1 MTQPIPES
9 SDDCEKRLAE
19 LGVQL
24 DQLHDALR
32 AGEEARRLTTAND
45 PRNAAGTQDYFRRI
59 RVLRERKIAEDGWAR
74 LDLNLLPLVVNP
86 ARTIAMGVLLG
97 DYRTGWPGPYHPRS
111 RRPVGEGKIR
121 LVARNQQQMTLFP
134 AIHNAQEVDQDSEDL
149 SRLQTW
155 FLISYRRLFGD
166 HVTISSELSLPYQ
179 VGETNYITRY
189 AQRIPL
195 PELRFEGVIPYTNDD
210 LDGGEGE
217 YEVSVDEK

>member
-19 LGVQL
+19 LGVRL

-86 ARTIAMGVLLG
+86 ARTIAIGVLLG

-121 LVARNQQQMTLFP
+121 LVARNQQQMALFP
-134 AIHNAQEVDQDSEDL
+134 EVHNAQEVDQDSEDL
-149 SRLQTW
+149 SRLQAW

-166 HVTISSELSLPYQ
+166 HVTISSELSLPFQ
-179 VGETNYITRY
+179 IGETNYITRY

-210 LDGGEGE
+210 PDGGEGE

>member
-1 MTQPIPES
+1 MAQPIPES

-19 LGVQL
+19 LDLRL
-24 DQLHDALR
+24 DQLQDALR

-59 RVLRERKIAEDGWAR
+59 RVLRERKIAEDGWRR

-86 ARTIAMGVLLG
+86 TRTIAVGVLLG
-97 DYRTGWPGPYHPRS
+97 DFRTGWPGPYHPRS

-134 AIHNAQEVDQDSEDL
+134 EMYNAQEVDQDSEDL

-166 HVTISSELSLPYQ
+166 HVTISSELSLPSQ
-179 VGETNYITRY
+179 TGETNYITRY

-210 LDGGEGE
+210 PDDGEGE